1 LTAET
6 PRRTADFDYDLPAEL
21 IAQEP
26 LPERTSSRLLLVIRA
41 DRRVPSHAE
50 RRATERT
57 DGEARRRVSGA
68 FRQHGVAGDKRAVA
82 GSVLVDSLFS
92 QLPSL
97 IPPGDLLVLNTTKVR
112 HARLLGTRPS
122 GAPAEVLLLHPQ
134 PDETWIALGKP
145 GSALQPGKRIA
156 LGPDIWVETVEILED
171 GNRRVRFVG
180 ATAAEAITRFGLIP
194 LPPYITRPPTEVD
207 ARRYQT
213 VYARREGSVAAP
225 TAGLHFTAEL
235 LDALSAKGVV
245 ISGLDLEV
253 GPGTFKPVETENPAE
268 HRMHP
273 ERYEITPR
281 LAALV
286 EMVREQGGRIWAVG
300 TTVVR
305 ALESAADSGG
315 KIRAGVGETSLM
327 IRPGYQF
334 RVVDRLLTNFHLPR
348 STLLM
353 LVSAFGGH
361 DLVMAAYQH
370 AVTHRYRFYSYGDA
384 MLIW

>member
-1 LTAET
+1 LTAEI
-6 PRRTADFDYDLPAEL
+6 PRRTADFDYDLPPEL

-26 LPERTSSRLLLVIRA
+26 LPERASSRLLLVIRA
-41 DRRVPSHAE
+41 DRRIPGRPE
-50 RRATERT
+50 RRSLQRA
-57 DGEARRRVSGA
+57 DGVPQRRSSGA
-68 FRQHGVAGDKRAVA
+68 FHQHTVDGDKRAMA
-82 GSVLVDSLFS
+82 GSVLVDSVFS
-92 QLPSL
+92 QLHSL

-122 GAPAEVLLLHPQ
+122 GAPAEVLLIHPED
-134 PDETWIALGKP
+134 DETWVALGKP
-145 GSALQPGKRIA
+145 GSALEPGKRIA
-156 LGPDIWVETVEILED
+156 LGPEVWVETVEVLED
-171 GNRRVRFVG
+171 GNRRVRFIG
-180 ATAAEAITRFGLIP
+180 ATAAVAISRFGQIP
-194 LPPYITRPPTEVD
+194 LPPYITRPPTELD

-225 TAGLHFTAEL
+225 TAGLHFTSEL
-235 LDALSAKGVV
+235 LDGLSAKGIV

-253 GPGTFKPVETENPAE
+253 GPGTFKPVETDDPAE

-286 EMVREQGGRIWAVG
+286 DMVREQGGRVWAVG

-305 ALESAADSGG
+305 ALESAADNDGRV
-315 KIRAGVGETSLM
+315 RAGAGETSLM
-327 IRPGYQF
+327 ITPGYQF

-353 LVSAFGGH
+353 LVSAFAGH
-361 DLVMAAYQH
+361 ELIMAAYRH
-370 AVTHRYRFYSYGDA
+370 AVGQGYRFYSYGDA